1 MIFPT
6 PQTILAKI
14 GIVAIVVIGSGAAG
28 AYIDHKFNRSVEIQ
42 KEIQV
47 QTKYIESQQK
57 AATVVAKT
65 DKSRAAAVTAIKKNY
80 EDKKNAISSTITPKD
95 DSIYRVPN
103 KFVWL
108 WNDASGMSSAVPAGA
123 TSQLADTPSTIV
135 LSDIT
140 RTHDND
146 AEQYSLCR
154 DQVNQ
159 WVNFYRG
166 VQEANKQ

>member
-14 GIVAIVVIGSGAAG
+14 GIAAVVVLASGAAG

-42 KEIQV
+42 HEVQV
-47 QTKYIESQQK
+47 QTKYIETQQK
-57 AATVVAKT
+57 AATVVAHT

-80 EDKKNAISSTITPKD
+80 EDKKNAISATITPKD
-95 DSIYRVPN
+95 DAVYRVPN

-108 WNDASGMSSAVPAGA
+108 WNDASGLPSPIPPGA
-123 TSQLADTPSTIV
+123 SGQLADTPSAVV
-135 LSDIT
+135 LSDVT
-140 RTHDND
+140 RTHDDD

-159 WVNFYRG
+159 WVQFYRG